1 MVAAEEP
8 GLRRGSVWE
17 KMMCLE
23 ERRSLPLGVMGL
35 GDFPPVVLGTMGC
48 GGGVK
53 CPLSDAVPT
62 PRLWVKDLLSH
73 KPP

>member
-1 MVAAEEP
+1 MAAAEEP
-8 GLRRGSVWE
+8 GLHRGSVWE
-17 KMMCLE
+17 KMMYLE

>member
-1 MVAAEEP
+1 MAATEEP
-8 GLRRGSVWE
+8 GSVWE

-23 ERRSLPLGVMGL
+23 ERSLPLGVMGL
-35 GDFPPVVLGTMGC
+35 GDFPPMVLGTMGC

>member
-1 MVAAEEP
+1 MAAAEEL

-53 CPLSDAVPT
+53 CPL
-62 PRLWVKDLLSH
+62 
-73 KPP
+73 